1 MPLPSPLEL
10 SFLDEVLKLVP
21 PLLGLSLRPLRLH
34 PAAAERL
41 REFCRLR
48 QIEQRARSAAAAAS
62 RGAAGAVPWSAP
74 LAGAWGGPSCQ
85 VRAGKEARKRA
96 GLRAARIYIYRYIYG
111 LQLPHGVLSRG
122 RTGRESR
129 DWDPG
134 GICLLV
140 QVNARVQRLKPRS
153 LIRWISLVPSGTV
166 PGPGS
171 GPGGGLSHAN
181 NCSVRPTLAGP
192 FWREAEQGLKSTLGS

>member
-48 QIEQRARSAAAAAS
+48 QIEQRARRAAAAAS

-96 GLRAARIYIYRYIYG
+96 GLRAARIYIYIYIWAAITTRGALARSHGAGVAG
-111 LQLPHGVLSRG
+111 L
-122 RTGRESR
+122 
-129 DWDPG
+129 
-134 GICLLV
+134 
-140 QVNARVQRLKPRS
+140 
-153 LIRWISLVPSGTV
+153 
-166 PGPGS
+166 
-171 GPGGGLSHAN
+171 GPGGDLPASTGE
-181 NCSVRPTLAGP
+181 RPRPAAQTAQPDQMDFASPVWHSPWARVWARRGAIT
-192 FWREAEQGLKSTLGS
+192 RK